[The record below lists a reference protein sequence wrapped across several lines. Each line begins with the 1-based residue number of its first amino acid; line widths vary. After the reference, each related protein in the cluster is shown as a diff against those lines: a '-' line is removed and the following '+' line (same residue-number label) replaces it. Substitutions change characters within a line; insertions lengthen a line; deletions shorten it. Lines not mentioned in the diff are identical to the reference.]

1 LFSKEGVLVKIRWK
15 FTFRTPKSVICAEWE
30 FGGLPSWL
38 LKEENM
44 RLRCFHQPYLDKIDA
59 CYNLLLAKFLLLL
72 CTNGGPI
79 IAMQIENE

>member
-1 LFSKEGVLVKIRWK
+1 M
-15 FTFRTPKSVICAEWE
+15 
-30 FGGLPSWL
+30 
-38 LKEENM
+38 EENM